1 MGQPKC
7 SPSPSKAG
15 STSKAPPPASSDV
28 LAKMKNLVKSSND
41 IKQKPLTKTSPSP
54 SSSSAPSNHKTLKLR
69 IKVGSKS
76 DLSLKNVSTY
86 DGKQGLNMMPPSEV
100 EEGLLIGT
108 HDSPTKILMV
118 SIFVCSLSDEC
129 EFGLDAFL
137 CVGYGVFPFS

>member
-1 MGQPKC
+1 MGQSKC
-7 SPSPSKAG
+7 SDSPSKAG
-15 STSKAPPPASSDV
+15 STSKAPPASSDV

-41 IKQKPLTKTSPSP
+41 SKQKPVTKTSP
-54 SSSSAPSNHKTLKLR
+54 SSAPSNHKTLKLR

-76 DLSLKNVSTY
+76 DLSLKNVTTY

-129 EFGLDAFL
+129 EFGVLMHFF
-137 CVGYGVFPFS
+137 V